1 MTPPSSYC
9 FHETIPYLLS
19 KTKCFPQTPTPE
31 KRKGGFI
38 CSDSLSPF
46 AEKRYFTRIEFRITE
61 MELNAIAPSAMTGWS
76 SAAMA
81 SGMAITL

>member
-1 MTPPSSYC
+1 MKRYHTSY
-9 FHETIPYLLS
+9 
-19 KTKCFPQTPTPE
+19 
-31 KRKGGFI
+31 RKQSVFIKPAHRNGGFI
-38 CSDSLSPF
+38 CSDRLSPF
-46 AEKRYFTRIEFRITE
+46 ADTRYFTRIEFRITE